1 NMANQDY
8 RVDVCCHFTSH
19 FCGCAFIRWIMV
31 KIGIVGVGHL
41 GKIHLRC
48 IREISG
54 YHIAG
59 IVDLDEEMARKVAAE
74 NHLPL
79 FSSLDALL
87 QEVDAVSI
95 VTPTTTH
102 YELAHRAI
110 EQGKHVFIEKPVTDT
125 SEKALRLNE
134 SAARHGVKV
143 QVGHVERFNPA
154 LLALQGEI
162 INPAFVEVHRLANY
176 NPRSNDV
183 SVIQDLMIHD
193 LDILLHFID
202 SPIRDVRANGLSII
216 SPTEDICNARI
227 EFENGAVAN
236 VTASRI
242 SVKNMRKMRLFQSNA
257 YISLDFLEKRSQV
270 IRIDDEKMGEE
281 ALKLDLG
288 DREKFI
294 TISNIEGPQ
303 TNAIKQE
310 FESFYQSITKGTPE
324 VVTLRD
330 GIRALELAEQIERA
344 VSTQG
349 KLTGFLNSVDQD
361 PS

>member
-1 NMANQDY
+1 
-8 RVDVCCHFTSH
+8 
-19 FCGCAFIRWIMV
+19 MV
-31 KIGIVGVGHL
+31 KIGVIGVGHL

-48 IREISG
+48 IRDISG
-54 YHIAG
+54 YEIVG
-59 IVDLDEEMARKVAAE
+59 IVDLDGELAQQVSTEFDVPVFPSTE
-74 NHLPL
+74 
-79 FSSLDALL
+79 ALL
-87 QEVDAVSI
+87 DQVDAVSI
-95 VTPTTTH
+95 VTPTTSH
-102 YELAHRAI
+102 YDVARLAI
-110 EQGKHVFIEKPVTDT
+110 EKGKHVFIEKPVTDT
-125 SEKALRLNE
+125 SERARRLHE
-134 SAARHGVKV
+134 SAIRKGVKV

-154 LLALQGEI
+154 LLALKDEI

-176 NPRSNDV
+176 NPRSIDV

-202 SPIRDVRANGLSII
+202 SPVREVRANGLNII
-216 SPTEDICNARI
+216 SPTEDICSARI

-270 IRIDDEKMGEE
+270 IRIDDEKTGED

-310 FESFYQSITKGTPE
+310 FESFFRSITEDLPE
-324 VVTLRD
+324 VVTLGD
-330 GIRALELAEQIERA
+330 GLRALELAEQIQRA
-344 VSTQG
+344 VATQG
-349 KLTGFLNSVDQD
+349 KFNEFLNSLDQE

>member
-1 NMANQDY
+1 
-8 RVDVCCHFTSH
+8 
-19 FCGCAFIRWIMV
+19 MV
-31 KIGIVGVGHL
+31 KIGVIGVGHL
-41 GKIHLRC
+41 GKIHIRC
-48 IREISG
+48 IRDISG
-54 YHIAG
+54 YEIVG
-59 IVDLDEEMARKVAAE
+59 IVDVDSEQARQVSEEYD
-74 NHLPL
+74 LPV
-79 FSSLDALL
+79 FSSVEALL
-87 QEVDAVSI
+87 DQVDAVSI
-95 VTPTTTH
+95 VTPTTAH
-102 YELAHRAI
+102 YDVARIAI
-110 EQGKHVFIEKPVTDT
+110 EKGKHVFIEKPVTDT
-125 SEKALRLNE
+125 SEKGRLLQE
-134 SAARHGVKV
+134 YASRQGVKV

-154 LLALQGEI
+154 LLALKDEI

-202 SPIRDVRANGLSII
+202 SLVCEVRANGLSII
-216 SPTEDICNARI
+216 SPTEDICSARI

-242 SVKNMRKMRLFQSNA
+242 SVKNMRKMRLFQHNA
-257 YISLDFLEKRSQV
+257 YISLDFLEKKSQV

-310 FESFYQSITKGTPE
+310 FESFYRSVTADEPE
-324 VVTLRD
+324 AVSLSD
-330 GIRALELAEQIERA
+330 GLRALELAEQIEQA
-344 VSTQG
+344 VAMQG
-349 KLTGFLNSVDQD
+349 KLKEFLNRLDQD
-361 PS
+361 PA